1 MGHVNGKEAGKY
13 KCRVRR
19 LKDPF
24 VKMETYQEE
33 FDFSLELIKKCGIVI
48 KNAFNVEKKIS
59 EKSSANDLVTET
71 DQLVEKM
78 LIGDLK
84 ERFPDSRFIG
94 EESVA
99 GGEKCELTKEKTWII
114 DPIDGTTNFISS
126 NPQICTILGFMV
138 YKEVQF
144 GIVYNPVLDQ
154 LWTAKKGQGAE
165 YNGTKIQVSS
175 CVDLGSALLIQEM
188 GASSQQKIEMVNK
201 NLQTFIPKVRS
212 IRAYGS
218 AGINLSYLAM
228 GAVDAYFEFG
238 FHIWDYAAPL
248 LIVREAGGVAM
259 DTAGGEVD
267 YLARRMIATA
277 SKELADQILPNI
289 TNIVMERD

>member
-1 MGHVNGKEAGKY
+1 MY
-13 KCRVRR
+13 S
-19 LKDPF
+19 
-24 VKMETYQEE
+24 EE
-33 FDFSLELIKKCGIVI
+33 FEFSLGLVKKCGGVI
-48 KNAFNVEKKIS
+48 KTAFNSEKKIT
-59 EKSSANDLVTET
+59 EKSAPNDLVTET

-78 LIGDLK
+78 LIEGLR
-84 ERFPDSRFIG
+84 ERFPDTRFIG

-99 GGEKCELTKEKTWII
+99 GGEKCELTDSKTWII

-138 YKEVQF
+138 DKEVQF

-165 YNGTKIQVSS
+165 YNGSKIHVSS
-175 CVDLGSALLIQEM
+175 CTDLSTALLIQEM
-188 GASSQQKIEMVNK
+188 GGSNDPKKIEMVNK

-218 AGINLSYLAM
+218 AGINLAYLAM
-228 GAVDAYFEFG
+228 GAIDAYFEFG

-259 DTAGGEVD
+259 DTTGGEVD

-289 TNIVMERD
+289 SSIELDRD